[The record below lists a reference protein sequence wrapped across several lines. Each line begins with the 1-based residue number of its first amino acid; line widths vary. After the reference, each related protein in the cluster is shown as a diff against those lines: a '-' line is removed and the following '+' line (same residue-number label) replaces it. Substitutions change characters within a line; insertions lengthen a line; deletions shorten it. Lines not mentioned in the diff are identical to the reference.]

1 MVFLSVT
8 FPCYCPIILS
18 EIEVKYRPWC
28 SENNALLNLPGTN
41 SISTYY
47 KSPSHC
53 PQQSSKKIAY
63 CIYPLCIFLTMTD
76 SNKNEREFQ
85 LDHIMADVDRIEY
98 AYVFGV
104 MKKKN
109 ASAVLEGN
117 LPSVRQTEGEQESP
131 EVTRPEKRWIA

>member
-1 MVFLSVT
+1 
-8 FPCYCPIILS
+8 
-18 EIEVKYRPWC
+18 
-28 SENNALLNLPGTN
+28 
-41 SISTYY
+41 
-47 KSPSHC
+47 
-53 PQQSSKKIAY
+53 
-63 CIYPLCIFLTMTD
+63 MTD